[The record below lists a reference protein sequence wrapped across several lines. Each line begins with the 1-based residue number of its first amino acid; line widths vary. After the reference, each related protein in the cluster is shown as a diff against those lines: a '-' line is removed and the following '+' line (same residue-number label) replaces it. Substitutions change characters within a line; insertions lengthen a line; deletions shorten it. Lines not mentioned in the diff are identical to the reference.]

1 MSGWDIDVNGVQG
14 VLSKTGEVAGKLE
27 TQASSYSDHMESA
40 ASSAGTIAGG
50 GEAPEMG
57 LVGAALAEFAM
68 KTQDDLMFVGARAG
82 KSMTGAVDAVK
93 AYNQGDLDMAAAAQR
108 EALKAP
114 DLEALKAAQGQN
126 NAGGNGSH
134 GQQAPM

>member
-1 MSGWDIDVNGVQG
+1 RSFSWCGRRW
-14 VLSKTGEVAGKLE
+14 SR
-27 TQASSYSDHMESA
+27 TQASSYSGHMESA
-40 ASSAGTIAGG
+40 ASSAGTIAA

-68 KTQDDLMFVGARAG
+68 KTQDDLLFVGARAG
-82 KSMTGAVDAVK
+82 KSMTGAVEAVK

-114 DLEALKAAQGQN
+114 DLAALKAAQGQG

-134 GQQAPM
+134 GQQVPV